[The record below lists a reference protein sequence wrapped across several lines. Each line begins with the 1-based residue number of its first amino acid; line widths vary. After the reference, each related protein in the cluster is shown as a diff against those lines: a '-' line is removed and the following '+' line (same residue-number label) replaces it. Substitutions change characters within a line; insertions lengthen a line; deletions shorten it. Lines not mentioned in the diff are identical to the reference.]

1 MIQKILRNGINNT
14 WNARRVN
21 KDCARAENTGTSFFK
36 IAEAKKKEY
45 HVFCAGHHMK
55 MFLRRVMFDQIQLVR
70 KTFSYDERRC

>member
-36 IAEAKKKEY
+36 IAEAKKKRIPCFLCRSSYED
-45 HVFCAGHHMK
+45 VFEA
-55 MFLRRVMFDQIQLVR
+55 
-70 KTFSYDERRC
+70 SYV